1 MTSTDS
7 SISKEVPK
15 ETVDEIVR
23 RFAKEVPPIFGDNLV
38 FGFVCG
44 SVARGVTVYDD
55 DIDTLIVLKKID
67 YDQIHRFRTWIF
79 DLHDTFSMKID
90 KDFPYELFT
99 LETLEEKF
107 SALDRIRPSLHYVSS
122 PTYDTMTWAEM
133 VYNPS
138 KAGIIGDQDLFKSQA
153 DRCNEHVQRW
163 RKEIVGDLKVRKVT
177 KKNRIQTC
185 YPKMQSHHITLLA
198 FSHHQRNEASPE

>member
-67 YDQIHRFRTWIF
+67 YDQIHLFRTWIF
-79 DLHDTFSMKID
+79 DLHDTFGMKID
-90 KDFPYELFT
+90 KDFPYEVFT

-122 PTYDTMTWAEM
+122 PTYDTITWAEM

-138 KAGIIGDQDLFKSQA
+138 KAGIIGDQDLIKSQA

-163 RKEIVGDLKVRKVT
+163 RKEIVGDLKVRKIT
-177 KKNRIQTC
+177 K
-185 YPKMQSHHITLLA
+185 
-198 FSHHQRNEASPE
+198 